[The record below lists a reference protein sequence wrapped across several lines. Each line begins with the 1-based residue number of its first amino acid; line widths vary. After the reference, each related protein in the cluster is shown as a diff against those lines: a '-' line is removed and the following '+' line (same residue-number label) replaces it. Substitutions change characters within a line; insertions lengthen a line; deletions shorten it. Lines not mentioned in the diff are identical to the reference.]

1 MVVVGMVVVVGMM
14 AAAKV
19 EAEMAAVEKGAVGM
33 EEEMAEATGAEQ
45 KVAPMGKAAAR
56 PRLSWQLG
64 EISRRLLGEI
74 SRRLLGEISRR
85 FYSRTRRHSLGGS
98 RRQLVRHLRSS
109 MR

>member
-1 MVVVGMVVVVGMM
+1 VGMVVGMVVVVGMM

-64 EISRRLLGEI
+64 EISRR
-74 SRRLLGEISRR
+74 